1 MSDTDTKVTNLVDIS
16 ENIQN
21 ETLQAVSQNNPSEKL
36 KSIMRLENLIN
47 SHFTDLKKL
56 QVSLKEQNG
65 MLKDAFGNDS
75 EYLAVQEKLRE
86 IQKIKKTVKDKI
98 IHEPAI
104 NILNEK
110 VADLRT
116 EIKDTQTALSDYLQQ
131 YFQESG
137 MRQITGTDG
146 EIMEIVTMVKLVK
159 KRG

>member
-16 ENIQN
+16 ENVQN
-21 ETLQAVSQNNPSEKL
+21 ETSQAVSQNNPSQKL

-104 NILNEK
+104 TILNEK

-116 EIKDTQTALSDYLQQ
+116 EIKDTQAALSDYLQQ